1 MKALLISIGFL
12 VLCLMIAAT
21 TMRLG
26 STKQRRQVR
35 LEPLVE
41 QFTRTP
47 SKSNARLIR
56 TLSGVVIEQALG
68 SDTVELIS
76 ARGNVLAT
84 AVIDSHNSFRMKFP
98 TVDANTIH
106 VVARSHGQ
114 WISSARGAEL
124 NTTGRIVLGDKPVVT
139 FHMLLKDGLTN
150 RPSAA
155 EIRVLVDVGQGIWVP
170 YSKRGDMLPNQLG
183 EVAIK
188 NLPKDCFINVDSPN
202 RRYGHFR
209 SLQRVAVRSAPDRY
223 FPAIRVHASN
233 TIAGRVVNTQG
244 QGVKKVRVQLLNVMD
259 YYHVETLYTRQD
271 GTFIFEK
278 LPLGVYNVRLLPRVS
293 DGKVLTAVPKMR
305 VKVQYGEAVTIT
317 SLQQVVGAE
326 VIGTVL
332 IREGNRSLRD
342 CRMVVEG
349 KTSDNQTW
357 WLDGLSGSNGV
368 VKVAVPPGQLTVT
381 AMFAA
386 TEVFFSTRR
395 RVLSFPQQVTVS
407 SGQKAR
413 VSLTYTIEPLQ

>member
-1 MKALLISIGFL
+1 MKALFVSIGFL
-12 VLCLMIAAT
+12 VLCLIIAAT
-21 TMRLG
+21 TMRFG
-26 STKQRRQVR
+26 SAKQARQIR

-47 SKSNARLIR
+47 TKLNARLIR
-56 TLSGVVIEQALG
+56 TLSGAVINHALG
-68 SDTVELIS
+68 ADSVELIS
-76 ARGNVLAT
+76 SGGKVLAT
-84 AVIDSHNSFRMKFP
+84 AFVDSDNRFRMQFP
-98 TVDANTIH
+98 AVDANTIH
-106 VVARSHGQ
+106 IVARSHGQ
-114 WISSARGAEL
+114 WISSARVADL
-124 NTTGRIVLGDKPVVT
+124 NTSGRVVIGDKPVVT

-150 RPSAA
+150 RPSNA
-155 EIRVLVDVGQGIWVP
+155 EIRVKVDVGQGVWVP
-170 YSKRGDMLPNQLG
+170 YLKGRDVSPNQLG

-202 RRYGHFR
+202 KQYGHFR

-223 FPAIRVHASN
+223 FPPIRVHPAN
-233 TIAGRVVNTQG
+233 TIAGRVVNSQG

-259 YYHVETLYTRQD
+259 YYHVETLDTRQD
-271 GTFIFEK
+271 GTFTFVK

-293 DGKVLTAVPKMR
+293 DGKALTAVPKMR
-305 VKVQYGEAVTIT
+305 VKVQHGEDVTIT
-317 SLQQVVGAE
+317 SLQQVEGAE

-332 IREGNRSLRD
+332 HREGNRSLRD

-368 VKVAVPPGQLTVT
+368 VKVVVPPGQLTVT
-381 AMFAA
+381 GMFAA

-395 RVLSFPQQVTVS
+395 RVLSFPQQVTVNR
-407 SGQKAR
+407 GQKAR
-413 VSLTYTIEPLQ
+413 VNLTYTIESLK